1 MVRSTTAKTRC
12 EDALSQVIVPGQPE
26 PQRDGQGEHPLS
38 DRDAGQDALLPP
50 QRVLG
55 HPTAS
60 AAGA

>member
-1 MVRSTTAKTRC
+1 MVRSTTARTRC
-12 EDALSQVIVPGQPE
+12 EDALSKFIVPGQPE

-38 DRDAGQDALLPP
+38 NGDTRQDALLPP